1 MEMRAK
7 ASPEKLYGSTLS
19 WEGWTFRILTSQ
31 VGLRWID
38 LAPTPFDQLAARLTA
53 RIFPDDDPNEKV
65 LQQLHE
71 YLRGTR
77 RDFSV
82 ALDMRGT
89 PFQRSVWEAIAAIPY
104 AGTVTYSNI
113 ASTIARPTALR
124 AVGQAVGANP
134 ISIVI
139 PCHRVIGKSGRL
151 TGFAGGLPLKER
163 LLALERGSLR
173 L

>member
-1 MEMRAK
+1 MEMRTK

-38 LAPTPFDQLAARLTA
+38 LAPTPFAKLAARLGA
-53 RIFPDDDPNEKV
+53 RILPDDDPNEKV

-82 ALDMRGT
+82 VLDLRGT
-89 PFQRSVWEAIAAIPY
+89 PFQRSVWEAIVAIPY
-104 AGTVTYSNI
+104 GGTISYQHI
-113 ASTIARPTALR
+113 AETIDRPRALR

-134 ISIVI
+134 IPIVI

-163 LLALERGSLR
+163 LLALERGSLS